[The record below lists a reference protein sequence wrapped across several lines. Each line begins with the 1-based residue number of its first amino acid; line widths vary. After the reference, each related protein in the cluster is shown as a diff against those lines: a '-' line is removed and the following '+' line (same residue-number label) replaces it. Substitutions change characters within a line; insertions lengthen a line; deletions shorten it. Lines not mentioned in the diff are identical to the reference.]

1 MPGGS
6 HRAIGSISTNPTTVF
21 STGAE
26 QLSKRAQGSLARN
39 LERSQLKGRSIK
51 DFTQDWINHYLSGK
65 PRTERT
71 NWLSDDESGESE
83 VASYLTAKNHLS
95 EDSDGWLGLGD
106 DPIATEDPLST
117 PTAATFSERSLKGK
131 EKRPTRHIPQKS
143 TDTLKQSDFW
153 DFGYDP
159 DAMPTTMADL
169 EASTPTPKEGTV
181 GPVEQSKPQP
191 ESQPLPPAKDEAAT
205 PTPVSTSVTPKPA
218 AKRPRKKVPWRG
230 KQCIIALPLDD
241 RRGQSELGGPLLT
254 PADVEKIFD
263 KWKDDIH
270 AYEQIAAASQSVP
283 SFPDPSDSKR
293 EWEQKEF
300 SIRFPNKAEWD
311 AYVNHLNEEKLRALG
326 VFLGDDDPEPSP
338 VQNAAQL
345 PGVSPPMP
353 TSSVNSNPMSA
364 APNAFSPAFTQA
376 TQQGSGLGSLT
387 SPASPFGLVNSPFG
401 NPQLP
406 FGNDQSGFPFV
417 PFQSTPPI
425 QSFTPH
431 NFYTSRQGGVSP
443 LTAATIPGM
452 TSLLGPVSP
461 LTADDTKHFPVAPT
475 PIPVHGAHP
484 LSNEFRPSNYDDEDG
499 ELQDADFGIEPDTE
513 TILSNS
519 VPQMAHPTPRGGRS
533 HRHNLSETLQK
544 GVDAGEYEYGIEDDH
559 DGHLRGSGWAV
570 PEEDGHSHGHFHP
583 DPKSQTQHLQRL
595 FGEQQQ
601 RMNGL
606 DPDEGDDIDTNP
618 SLTGASPRP
627 DMVGF
632 HHHHQHNHASHK
644 PHDSTQSFGH
654 KSRTS
659 LSGLNV
665 EAKAFDPSAQFAA
678 NSNFSFMNDAFRGQ
692 PQPFAFKNAAPAPAP
707 AQVFNASVPSFTG
720 QNQNQHQNNEA
731 GKFKFS
737 ASSFNVDAPVFNPSG
752 MNFKFGGNTTTTANA
767 APAASNEPK
776 IFSTF
781 EAPPG
786 KKSKAIPIVKPDDK
800 KSNTGDTEN
809 RETQGPAKRSRH
821 GTTTAADRDDGAQEA
836 VFVQPE
842 HMLRSV
848 PEADGKDVEQDEGND
863 SERSTVP
870 AESVTGEEKAWKPF
884 EFRNSADAAAFNA
897 AHPSSPPL
905 GEKRPTPQPQPQPEK
920 PLVKTG
926 PSPDKELPPLP
937 DKDSGPSRPQ
947 SKGFSL
953 KPTAKPFEFNPA
965 INVQPLPAGEAQAN
979 DEQPSAKKPAGLMAS
994 KYAVVSP
1001 PGSPI
1006 ADKPLPEPPVHDETE
1021 DVDGHDS
1028 LDEAEL
1034 DAVMKQL
1041 NEDYSDLG
1049 VERQGQ
1055 TPRRMVKNP
1064 SELRASS
1071 PSEELDAE
1079 PEVEE
1084 AQVQTAKVIR
1094 GVPRLTID
1102 HDGSEAISP
1111 RHAPFDPTSPVRNI
1125 NNPALDSHISDWDD
1139 DFSAAEDIELR
1150 HKTAFFDTHV
1160 NDLIG
1165 SILDD
1170 RLIPFE
1176 RSLNHIQRSVEL
1188 LTSGSPSP
1196 LIRGNLVEH
1205 SDADDEDDGEVE
1217 DGEEFRPRSV
1227 TEHRERRLEKIKQAV
1242 MEALAAREEAVTP
1255 SQIPTPAVDLSDVQ
1269 SALAELKD
1277 LAASKGQDDQADE
1290 LKVVIAELKQ
1300 LAVMN
1305 AAMDHGRD
1313 QRGIM
1318 ADAVAELKAFVK
1330 ESLVDGEMWGVV
1342 ERLREL
1348 VLTKEEQVDSEKEE
1362 LRDTVAQLKQLV
1374 VMKAEQ
1380 EEGKESELQ
1389 DAVAQLKQLVIMK
1402 AEQDKGNELHEA
1414 IVELKKMAARN
1425 AEEDHAAELQDAMAQ
1440 FKQLIV
1446 MKAEQDRRS
1455 ELDDVVGELR
1465 ALAEERKRDEET
1477 RRVKEMLAE
1486 VIAVHPKFNEERDSA
1501 ALDEEAEKFQRQIDG
1516 MQSMIRIADE
1526 RADDEYNARRRA
1538 QDALAESQRRLKIAE
1553 EEAAQAR
1560 EEAAALKEQFDVF
1573 KLSQTPDIERAEE
1586 DKKAQQNLTLALSEL
1601 SDKNLALETTLDS
1614 YKVACN
1620 RATDEAEESKAEN
1633 MELRR
1638 TIHMLKEQLEN
1649 GLQSRQGLREKFDR
1663 LQEDMIRATEAIAR
1677 DQSSWR
1683 KKEEEQLIKYNA
1695 LQAQYD
1701 MEVKARRKMEMH
1713 IEELEV
1719 KEKEALKLKY
1729 ILRQSQD
1736 ENAKLE
1742 EVLMNVRQESHDYQN
1757 QAARFEREFNEAR
1770 ESSRVEIQR
1779 VRNLME
1785 ADLEAANHQV
1795 NFVRA
1800 ELEAQLVKLENHL
1813 ENSKMKADTEAARH
1827 ELLLDEAKESKVA
1840 ALKEAAEARETALQ
1854 EQRLVHERA
1863 MNDLRERHARALHNA
1878 SEDRAR
1884 DESHYMELLALRD
1897 EKIEQLQDKITL
1909 VEEKLELAKSAAR
1922 AAAQAAQSVTKN
1934 APPAQPTSPSMTFA
1948 KGAHLPDRISPQ
1960 ALRESIMVLQD
1971 QLQQREGRIE
1981 ELEHEIS
1988 TFDKDAPNKIK
1999 DKETEIT
2006 WLRELLGVRIDDLQ
2020 DIINIVSQPS
2030 FNQQAV
2036 RDAAIRLKANLQMQQ
2051 QERERAMAGGIQP
2064 FPSLASL
2071 SNFAA
2076 SPRALPLAAAAAWG
2090 SWRKG
2095 RDTSGSRANGDAQQ
2109 TPSKAP
2115 ATSAAQGFL
2124 SGLMTPP
2131 GSNSRQGSNQSGLS
2145 QQQQGGSRPLRS
2157 SSSVSN
2163 QQRGL
2168 PIRQIGKMPMPL
2180 MEPPS
2185 TPPLLRKSSYDHDAE
2200 AADYQYDERA
2210 YADDNDGDNDS
2221 VLGGIV
2227 TRDTS
2232 AMVPDGPFGPA
2243 I

>member
-1 MPGGS
+1 MPGGR
-6 HRAIGSISTNPTTVF
+6 HRAIGSISTDPTTVF
-21 STGAE
+21 SASAE
-26 QLSKRAQGSLARN
+26 QLSKRAQGSSFARN

-106 DPIATEDPLST
+106 DPVATEDPLRT
-117 PTAATFSERSLKGK
+117 PTSATFLKRSVKGK
-131 EKRPTRHIPQKS
+131 EKRRPARHMPQES

-169 EASTPTPKEGTV
+169 EASTPTQKEAPAETT
-181 GPVEQSKPQP
+181 QQ
-191 ESQPLPPAKDEAAT
+191 ESQQTLPPAKDDAAT
-205 PTPVSTSVTPKPA
+205 PKPASPPVTAEPA
-218 AKRPRKKVPWRG
+218 AKRPRKKVSWRG
-230 KQCIIALPLDD
+230 KQCTIALPLDD
-241 RRGQSELGGPLLT
+241 RRGQPELGGPLLT
-254 PADVEKIFD
+254 PADVEQIFD
-263 KWKDDIH
+263 KWKDDIR
-270 AYEQIAAASQSVP
+270 AFEEIAAASQSVP

-293 EWEQKEF
+293 EWEQKDF
-300 SIRFPNKAEWD
+300 AIRFPNKAEWD
-311 AYVNHLNEEKLRALG
+311 AYVNRLNEEKLRALG
-326 VFLGDDDPEPSP
+326 VFLGDDEPEPSP
-338 VQNAAQL
+338 AQSHAQL

-353 TSSVNSNPMSA
+353 TSSVNSNPMGA
-364 APNAFSPAFTQA
+364 VPNAFSPAFSQA
-376 TQQGSGLGSLT
+376 TQQGAGLASLT
-387 SPASPFGLVNSPFG
+387 SPASPFGMVNSPFG

-406 FGNDQSGFPFV
+406 FSNDQSGFPFV
-417 PFQSTPPI
+417 PFQPTPPI

-443 LTAATIPGM
+443 LTVATLPGM

-461 LTADDTKHFPVAPT
+461 LTTEDTTKHFPVAPT
-475 PIPVHGAHP
+475 PVPVHGAHP
-484 LSNEFRPSNYDDEDG
+484 LSNEFQPSNYDDDDDG
-499 ELQDADFGIEPDTE
+499 ELRDADFGIEPDTE
-513 TILSNS
+513 TIMSNS

-544 GVDAGEYEYGIEDDH
+544 GVDAGEYEIDEGH
-559 DGHLRGSGWAV
+559 DFMGSGWGV
-570 PEEDGHSHGHFHP
+570 PEEDGRGHGQFHP

-595 FGEQQQ
+595 FGEQQQQ

-627 DMVGF
+627 DMAGF
-632 HHHHQHNHASHK
+632 HHHQHQHQLPSHK
-644 PHDSTQSFGH
+644 PHDSTHSFGH

-678 NSNFSFMNDAFRGQ
+678 NNNFSFMNDALRAQ
-692 PQPFAFKNAAPAPAP
+692 AQPFAFNPG
-707 AQVFNASVPSFTG
+707 ASVQPFTAG
-720 QNQNQHQNNEA
+720 QNQSQNQQQNNET

-737 ASSFNVDAPVFNPSG
+737 ASTFNVDAPVFNPSG
-752 MNFKFGGNTTTTANA
+752 MNFKFGGNTTTTT
-767 APAASNEPK
+767 APAASAEPK
-776 IFSTF
+776 IFSNF
-781 EAPPG
+781 EAPPA

-821 GTTTAADRDDGAQEA
+821 GTGDDGEQEA

-842 HMLRSV
+842 HTLRSV
-848 PEADGKDVEQDEGND
+848 PDVDGKDEIKGADEDEAND

-870 AESVTGEEKAWKPF
+870 AESVKGEDEKAWKPF
-884 EFRNSADAAAFNA
+884 VFRNSEDAAAFNA
-897 AHPSSPPL
+897 AHPASPPP

-920 PLVKTG
+920 PVVKTG

-953 KPTAKPFEFNPA
+953 KPTAKPFELNPA
-965 INVQPLPAGEAQAN
+965 INVQPLPAAEDKAN
-979 DEQPSAKKPAGLMAS
+979 DEQPTTKKPAGLMAS

-1001 PGSPI
+1001 PASPI
-1006 ADKPLPEPPVHDETE
+1006 ADKPLPAPPVHDETE
-1021 DVDGHDS
+1021 KDGDHDS
-1028 LDEAEL
+1028 LDEQEL

-1041 NEDYSDLG
+1041 NKDDTDVG
-1049 VERQGQ
+1049 VERQVQ
-1055 TPRRMVKNP
+1055 TPRRIVKNP
-1064 SELRASS
+1064 SDLRASS
-1071 PSEELDAE
+1071 PSVDVDVEVDAE
-1079 PEVEE
+1079 AEIEE
-1084 AQVQTAKVIR
+1084 AQVQTARVIR
-1094 GVPRLTID
+1094 GMPRLTVD

-1111 RHAPFDPTSPVRNI
+1111 RHAPFDPDSPVRNI

-1139 DFSAAEDIELR
+1139 DFSAQEIELR

-1160 NDLIG
+1160 NDIIG

-1176 RSLNHIQRSVEL
+1176 RSLNLIQRSVGL

-1196 LIRGNLVEH
+1196 LRRANLVEH

-1217 DGEEFRPRSV
+1217 DGGEFVARSV

-1242 MEALAAREEAVTP
+1242 MEALAAREVAVTP
-1255 SQIPTPAVDLSDVQ
+1255 SQVPTPAVDLSGVQ

-1277 LAASKGQDDQADE
+1277 LAASKGQEDQAEE

-1305 AAMDHGRD
+1305 AAMDQGRD
-1313 QRGIM
+1313 QKSIM
-1318 ADAVAELKAFVK
+1318 SDAVAELKAFVK
-1330 ESLVDGEMWGVV
+1330 ENIVDGEMWGVV
-1342 ERLREL
+1342 QRLREL
-1348 VLTKEEQVDSEKEE
+1348 VLAKEEQRESEKQE
-1362 LRDTVAQLKQLV
+1362 LRGAVEQLKQLV
-1374 VMKAEQ
+1374 LLKAEQ

-1389 DAVAQLKQLVIMK
+1389 DTVAQLKQLVIMK
-1402 AEQDKGNELHEA
+1402 AEQDKGSELHEA
-1414 IVELKKMAARN
+1414 IVELKKMAARR
-1425 AEEDHAAELQDAMAQ
+1425 AEEDSAAELQDAIAQ

-1455 ELDDVVGELR
+1455 ELDEVVGELR
-1465 ALAEERKRDEET
+1465 ALVEEKKKDDET
-1477 RRVKEMLAE
+1477 MRVKEMLAE
-1486 VIAVHPKFNEERDSA
+1486 VIASHPKFNEERDSA
-1501 ALDEEAEKFQRQIDG
+1501 ALDEEAEKFQLQIDG
-1516 MQSMIRIADE
+1516 MQSMIRLADE

-1553 EEAAQAR
+1553 EEAQQAR
-1560 EEAAALKEQFDVF
+1560 EEAAALKEQFDAF

-1620 RATDEAEESKAEN
+1620 RATNEAEESKAEN

-1638 TIHMLKEQLEN
+1638 TIHMLKEQLET

-1677 DQSSWR
+1677 DQSAWR
-1683 KKEEEQLIKYNA
+1683 KKEEEHIIKYNA
-1695 LQAQYD
+1695 LQAQYE
-1701 MEVKARRKMEMH
+1701 MEAKARKKLEMH
-1713 IEELEV
+1713 VEELEV

-1742 EVLMNVRQESHDYQN
+1742 ELLMNVRQESHDYQN

-1785 ADLEAANHQV
+1785 ADLETANHQV

-1827 ELLLDEAKESKVA
+1827 ELLLDEAKESKAA
-1840 ALKEAAEARETALQ
+1840 ALKDAAEAREAALQ

-1863 MNDLRERHARALHNA
+1863 MNDLRERHARALLNA

-1897 EKIEQLQDKITL
+1897 EKIEQLQDKIML

-1922 AAAQAAQSVTKN
+1922 AAAQAAQSATKN
-1934 APPAQPTSPSMTFA
+1934 NTPPAQPTVTSPSMTFA
-1948 KGAHLPDRISPQ
+1948 KGADVPERISPQ

-1971 QLQQREGRIE
+1971 QLQQREARIE

-1999 DKETEIT
+1999 EKETEIT

-2020 DIINIVSQPS
+2020 DIINILSQPS

-2051 QERERAMAGGIQP
+2051 QERERAMAGGTQP

-2095 RDTSGSRANGDAQQ
+2095 RDQNSSSRPNEQ

-2115 ATSAAQGFL
+2115 TTSSAQGFL

-2131 GSNSRQGSNQSGLS
+2131 SSNTRQSNQSQSGPS
-2145 QQQQGGSRPLRS
+2145 QQRQGGSRPLRS
-2157 SSSVSN
+2157 SSSVSH
-2163 QQRGL
+2163 QQRGMS
-2168 PIRQIGKMPMPL
+2168 IRQMGKMPL

-2227 TRDTS
+2227 SRDTS